1 MLKAILSFFF
11 PRGNLITPCYKS
23 ELNFN
28 SKEIATGSI
37 SHRKKNYYTWFETEE
52 FIVFLSPIYKL
63 RDRSV
68 VGHYRMSDANSGW
81 KRKVCKSVGFSIYTP
96 AYKPIFWIFA
106 RYGVS
111 HQPRK
116 NAVSS
121 RLSRPKLC
129 SNAPL
134 KQTFYL
140 RILFF
145 VINKCCRIKQSH
157 LLVFG
162 TAVD

>member
-81 KRKVCKSVGFSIYTP
+81 KRKVCKSFGFSIYTP

-116 NAVSS
+116 NAVSVNITS
-121 RLSRPKLC
+121 RTSFVSFSC
-129 SNAPL
+129 A
-134 KQTFYL
+134 YL
-140 RILFF
+140 YSGLIIPHPRAFELFKNGSF
-145 VINKCCRIKQSH
+145 LFPTI
-157 LLVFG
+157 
-162 TAVD
+162 